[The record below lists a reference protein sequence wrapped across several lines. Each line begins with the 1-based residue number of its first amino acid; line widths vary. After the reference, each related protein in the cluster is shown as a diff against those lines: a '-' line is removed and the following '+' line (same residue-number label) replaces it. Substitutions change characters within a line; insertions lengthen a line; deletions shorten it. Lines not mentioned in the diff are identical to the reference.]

1 MRFKKNSTEEISL
14 FLCDHKFIFLV
25 IIIAS
30 LVTKGMGIIVSDLGC
45 NEKFLLL
52 NKS

>member
-1 MRFKKNSTEEISL
+1 MTFNKNSAEEIGL

-30 LVTKGMGIIVSDLGC
+30 LVTKGMGIISSDLCC